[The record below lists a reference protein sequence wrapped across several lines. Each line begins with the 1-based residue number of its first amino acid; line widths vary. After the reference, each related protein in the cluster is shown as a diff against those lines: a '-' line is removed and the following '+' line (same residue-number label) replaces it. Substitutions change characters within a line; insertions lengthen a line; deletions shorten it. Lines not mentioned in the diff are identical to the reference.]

1 MKSKTET
8 AGQNCP
14 ARFEEGRH
22 TMKRKGKTAGKTVLG
37 ILLAPAAAFAASAAV
52 NTCIRIKNR
61 SLLQKPIGQFVRLD
75 GHEMNVLVKGRGKH
89 TLVFLSGW
97 GTTSPVLDFK
107 ALYALLENEFRIAV
121 PEKFGYGFS
130 DIVRKKRSFAANVE
144 LYRQALAAL
153 GIEGPYIL
161 CPHSLSG
168 LEAMLWAQKYPHEV
182 EAIVGLDTTPAEFAD
197 ELRSEELN
205 LRRIICG
212 KLLNLT
218 GLSRLGKPA
227 CLPQLTV
234 QEKRVIRELCVR
246 NTCNYDVVSECRD
259 IPKACEAI
267 SRAPLP
273 EQPCVHFI
281 SKRDP
286 GLPWAE
292 KWRKAH
298 QDYADAS
305 ADGRLVQLD
314 CGHYVHDFEFEKI
327 AGEIRELAKRLR
339 GKEHLK
345 PRKEEYHVRRI

>member
-1 MKSKTET
+1 MD
-8 AGQNCP
+8 Q
-14 ARFEEGRH
+14 
-22 TMKRKGKTAGKTVLG
+22 KRKTAGKAVLG
-37 ILLAPAAAFAASAAV
+37 FLLAPTVAFAASAAV
-52 NTCIRIKNR
+52 NICIRIKNR
-61 SLLQKPIGQFVRLD
+61 PLLKKPIGQFVRLD
-75 GHEMNVLVKGRGKH
+75 GHDMNVLVKGRGKH

-107 ALYALLENEFRIAV
+107 ALYSLLDTEFRIVV

-130 DIVRKKRSFAANVE
+130 DIVREERSFSANVE
-144 LYRQALAAL
+144 LYRRALAARV
-153 GIEGPYIL
+153 IEGSYIL
-161 CPHSLSG
+161 CAHSLSG

-182 EAIVGLDTTPAEFAD
+182 EAIVGLDSTPAEFAD

-205 LRRIICG
+205 LRRVIRG

-227 CLPQLTV
+227 CLPHLADE
-234 QEKRVIRELCVR
+234 EKRVIRELCVR
-246 NTCNYDVVSECRD
+246 NNCNYDIVSECRD

-273 EQPCVHFI
+273 EQPCVHFL

-292 KWRKAH
+292 KWRRAH
-298 QDYADAS
+298 QDYAEAS
-305 ADGRLVQLD
+305 VDGKLVQLD

-327 AGEIRELAKRLR
+327 AGEIRELANRL
-339 GKEHLK
+339 
-345 PRKEEYHVRRI
+345 

>member
-1 MKSKTET
+1 MD
-8 AGQNCP
+8 Q
-14 ARFEEGRH
+14 
-22 TMKRKGKTAGKTVLG
+22 KRKTAGKAVLG
-37 ILLAPAAAFAASAAV
+37 FLLAPTVAFAASAAV

-75 GHEMNVLVKGRGKH
+75 GHDMNVLVKGRGKH

-107 ALYALLENEFRIAV
+107 ALYSLLEKEFRIAV

-130 DIVRKKRSFAANVE
+130 DIVREERSFAGNVE
-144 LYRQALAAL
+144 LYRRALAAF

-161 CPHSLSG
+161 CAHSLSG

-182 EAIVGLDTTPAEFAD
+182 EAIVGLDTTPANFAE
-197 ELRSEELN
+197 ELKSEEMN
-205 LRRIICG
+205 VRKAICG

-227 CLPQLTV
+227 CIQNLTAE
-234 QEKRVIRELCVR
+234 EKRILRELCVR
-246 NTCNYDVVSECRD
+246 NYCNYDIVSECQD

-273 EQPCVHFI
+273 AQPCVHFL
-281 SKRDP
+281 SQRDP

-298 QDYADAS
+298 QDYAEAS
-305 ADGRLVQLD
+305 VDGRLIQLD

-327 AGEIRELAKRLR
+327 AGEIRELANRL
-339 GKEHLK
+339 
-345 PRKEEYHVRRI
+345 

>member
-1 MKSKTET
+1 MDL
-8 AGQNCP
+8 
-14 ARFEEGRH
+14 
-22 TMKRKGKTAGKTVLG
+22 KRKTAGKAVLG
-37 ILLAPAAAFAASAAV
+37 FLLSPAAAFAASAAV

-89 TLVFLSGW
+89 TLVFLAGL

-107 ALYALLENEFRIAV
+107 ALYSLLENEFRIAV

-130 DIVRKKRSFAANVE
+130 DIVREVRSFAGNVE
-144 LYRQALAAL
+144 LYRSALAAR

-161 CPHSLSG
+161 CAHSISG
-168 LEAMLWAQKYPHEV
+168 LEAMLWAQRYPQEV
-182 EAIVGLDTTPAEFAD
+182 EAIVGLDTTPANFAR

-205 LRRIICG
+205 LRRVIRG

-218 GLSRLGKPA
+218 GLSRLGKPQ

-246 NTCNYDVVSECRD
+246 NNCNYDIVSECRD

-273 EQPCVHFI
+273 AQPCVHFL

-298 QDYADAS
+298 QDYAEAS
-305 ADGRLVQLD
+305 VDGRLVQLD

-327 AGEIRELAKRLR
+327 AAEIRKLANRL
-339 GKEHLK
+339 
-345 PRKEEYHVRRI
+345 